1 MPLRRIYRQ
10 YDFTAGMRFLE
21 KALRIAGRL
30 ERKGAVDRGAH
41 LFGIDKPPIFINWSR
56 LGCVT

>member
-1 MPLRRIYRQ
+1 
-10 YDFTAGMRFLE
+10 MRFLE